1 MIQTGAAPA
10 PVHREGA
17 QTTVEEIAAAAISA
31 RTFFRYLPRKDD
43 VVLWDECDP
52 LALDLVEA
60 RPDDE
65 PMRAVIR
72 ETLGG
77 LHHRDPERLL
87 ARVRLSLTVPELRAR
102 FFDAQTHGLELL
114 MRKRGAPADEL
125 NPRIVGSA
133 LLEAARAS
141 RSPVSLPRRSRSW
154 SGAVTTSE
162 LSWLT
167 AAVRA
172 WMALRRSS
180 KSTRSSSRR
189 PPPRGRQSPSPAS
202 SRRAANAASI
212 KSLLP
217 RRRSLRRG
225 RSHSQ
230 TATPARSRKRTSP
243 AP

>member
-1 MIQTGAAPA
+1 
-10 PVHREGA
+10 
-17 QTTVEEIAAAAISA
+17 VEEIADAAISA
-31 RTFFRYLPRKDD
+31 RTFFRYFPNTDD
-43 VVLWDECDP
+43 VVLWDEYDP

-60 RPDDE
+60 RPDDGPLAE
-65 PMRAVIR
+65 TLRAVIR

-87 ARVRLSLTVPELRAR
+87 ARVRLALTVPELRAR
-102 FFDAQTHGLELL
+102 SFDAQTHGLELL
-114 MRKRGAPADEL
+114 APLLARKRGAPADEL
-125 NPRIVGSA
+125 NLRVVDSA
-133 LLEAARAS
+133 LLAAARAS
-141 RSPVSLPRRSRSW
+141 RSPVSLPSRSRSW
-154 SGAVTTSE
+154 SGAVTTSD

-217 RRRSLRRG
+217 RRRSWRRG